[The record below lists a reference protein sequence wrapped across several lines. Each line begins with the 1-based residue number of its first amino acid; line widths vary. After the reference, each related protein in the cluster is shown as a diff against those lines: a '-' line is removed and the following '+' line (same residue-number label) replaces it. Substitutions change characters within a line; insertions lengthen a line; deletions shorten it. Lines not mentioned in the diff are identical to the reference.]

1 MGGLSVM
8 RVKSFDEIAA
18 RAKGAAD
25 KRTAAVVWAADDHS
39 QEAVFQAADDGLLEI
54 LFIGD
59 TEEIKRVA
67 AGRGRTLAD
76 SQLCAAENPEEAA
89 LLGARAIRD
98 GRAHFLMKGKLETS
112 EFLRPVVR
120 KENGIAPEGG
130 AMTHVALNAVPGYH
144 KLLITTD
151 GGMLP
156 YPDKEQKI
164 AILENAV
171 YVMRALGYEKPK
183 VCILAAVEK
192 MNPKMPET
200 VDAAEICERYR
211 NAAHCVVEGPIS
223 LDLALVKARSAQK
236 GYESPCAGDADIL
249 IAPNIH
255 AGNILGKSLVEMAG
269 GNMAG
274 LVTGAKCPIV
284 LTSRGSSAEEKY
296 NALALACAV
305 C

>member
-1 MGGLSVM
+1 MS
-8 RVKSFDEIAA
+8 VKSFKEIVAL
-18 RAKGAAD
+18 AKGAAE
-25 KRTAAVVWAADDHS
+25 KMTVAVVWAVDDHS
-39 QEAVFQAADDGLLEI
+39 QEAVFHAADDGLLDF

-59 TEEIKRVA
+59 KGKIKAVA
-67 AGRGRTLAD
+67 AKLGREIAD
-76 SQLCAAENPEEAA
+76 ARICEAADPDEAA
-89 LLGARAIRD
+89 LAGVRAVRD
-98 GRAHFLMKGKLETS
+98 GRASFLMKGKLETN

-120 KENGIAPEGG
+120 KENGIAPENGV
-130 AMTHVALNAVPGYH
+130 MSHIALNAIPRYH
-144 KLLITTD
+144 KLLLTTD

-156 YPDKEQKI
+156 YPDREQKI

-171 YVMRALGYEKPK
+171 SVMRALGYEKPK
-183 VCILAAVEK
+183 VGILAAVEK

-200 VDAAEICERYR
+200 VDAAEICEKYR
-211 NAAHCVVEGPIS
+211 DKDHCVVEGPIS
-223 LDLALVKARSAQK
+223 LDLALVKERSEQK

-249 IAPNIH
+249 IVPNIH

-269 GNMAG
+269 GDMTG
-274 LVTGAKCPIV
+274 LVIGAKCPIV